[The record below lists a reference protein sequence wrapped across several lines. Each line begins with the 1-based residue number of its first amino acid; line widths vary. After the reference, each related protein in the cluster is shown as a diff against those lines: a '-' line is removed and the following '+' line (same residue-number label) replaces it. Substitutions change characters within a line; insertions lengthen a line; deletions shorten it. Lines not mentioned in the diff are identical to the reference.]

1 MRRDLVF
8 GVGVS
13 AAVFWLTFF
22 ATAGTVVVATLVVA
36 VVALIWFST
45 VDTSRLRDD
54 AGRPHLMLFGLT
66 LVAGA
71 LVVTAAVFISTPT
84 VFLVGI
90 VVIGAAVVGLVR
102 ALRAAMGAN

>member
-8 GVGVS
+8 GIGVS
-13 AAVFWLTFF
+13 AAIVWLTFF

-45 VDTSRLRDD
+45 VDTSRLQDD
-54 AGRPHLMLFGLT
+54 AGRPHVMLFGLT
-66 LVAGA
+66 MVAGA

-84 VFLVGI
+84 VFLVGL
-90 VVIGAAVVGLVR
+90 VVIGAAVVGVVR
-102 ALRAAMGAN
+102 ALRAAMGAS